1 MGVWDNGDDRHYEPS
16 QYDSQSTF
24 WTDDE
29 DGGLLDENFCL
40 VESIAEQEENQAQD
54 EDVTRFVN
62 GEAVNIGKQA

>member
-1 MGVWDNGDDRHYEPS
+1 
-16 QYDSQSTF
+16 
-24 WTDDE
+24 
-29 DGGLLDENFCL
+29 L